1 MMGMRMRR
9 PRRWSLLLVGFEV
22 VIKVVGRMMV
32 LALGRRLVVRLVVM
46 HTASERLIIRR
57 T

>member
-9 PRRWSLLLVGFEV
+9 PRQWSLLLVGFEV
-22 VIKVVGRMMV
+22 VIKGVGRMVV
-32 LALGRRLVVRLVVM
+32 LALGRRLVVM
-46 HTASERLIIRR
+46 HSASDRVIRR